1 MTMAIEVFR
10 RTLAA
15 LVALLSMGA
24 AAQIPPPTAD
34 HHQHVFSPQLS
45 ALIASPTFRPIDAAE
60 VIGLLDAAGIRKAVL
75 LSSGYIF
82 SAANRNVP
90 DDYARVREENDW
102 VAAQA
107 ALYPDRLR
115 AFCGLNP
122 LKDYAL
128 DEIARCA
135 RHPGLRH
142 GIKLH
147 MGSSDVQLENPS
159 HLDRLRRV
167 FKAANDHG
175 MAIVIH
181 LRASISL
188 KRAYG
193 VEQARAFVDKV
204 LAAAPNVPVQVAHL
218 GGTGPGFEDPPSHVV
233 LEYLATCM
241 ERRDRRVNNL
251 WLDVASIV
259 HPSTPQSTLDLI
271 ARRIRQIGLD
281 RVVYGTDSAA
291 GDNLRPRESWT
302 AFQRLPLRDEEFA
315 RIARNVAPYL
325 R

>member
-1 MTMAIEVFR
+1 MMRRAFLALMASIS
-10 RTLAA
+10 L
-15 LVALLSMGA
+15 GA
-24 AAQIPPPTAD
+24 AAQVPAPTAD
-34 HHQHVFSPQLS
+34 HHQHVFSPQLA

-82 SAANRNVP
+82 SAANRSVP
-90 DDYARVREENDW
+90 DEYARVREENDW

-142 GIKLH
+142 GIKIH
-147 MGSSDVQLENPS
+147 VGNSDVQLENPA
-159 HLDRLRRV
+159 HADRLRRV

-181 LRASISL
+181 LRASISR
-188 KRAYG
+188 KRPYG
-193 VEQARAFVDKV
+193 VEQARIFVDRI
-204 LAAAPNVPVQVAHL
+204 LPAAPAVPVQVAHL
-218 GGTGPGFEDPPSHVV
+218 GGTGPGFEDRPAHVV

-241 ERRDRRVNNL
+241 QRRDKRVNNL

-259 HPSTPQSTLDLI
+259 HPSAPQSTLDLI
-271 ARRIRQIGLD
+271 ARRIRQVGLD
-281 RVVYGTDSAA
+281 RIVYGTDSAA
-291 GDNLRPRESWT
+291 ADNLRPRESWA
-302 AFQRLPLRDEEFA
+302 AFRKLPLREEEFA
-315 RIARNVAPYL
+315 RIARNVAPFL